1 MDSLNNISAGNTY
14 RYLDA
19 CAGDF
24 ISLVKILSY
33 GKPWM
38 FLTGSRSVG
47 KSTGI
52 SIFHVIDFLKNGK
65 KFIYTRRT
73 KDETLL
79 TCNTFYSN
87 AIEIINRKTD
97 FKIKKFYYE
106 AGKYYIQME
115 GEESPKECGMIIPL
129 SQEQKYK
136 SSNLSGFCNLVYDE
150 FIASDP
156 SLYLGSKDYPDREYN
171 ALISLYQT
179 IDRGIDRPF
188 RNETRFFFAA
198 NTTTIYNP
206 IFLKLGISDY
216 IEDHSRFISPKK
228 ALWVLNQI
236 PEVKATETIKDSFAY
251 MLSDDFNRKYSY
263 ENKGRDTDDFIKRPP
278 ANRRLYHCTLSYKGS
293 KYGVYSDFDR
303 CDYYIDNPQEGHKI
317 ISLDA
322 ESHTQDD
329 LIMITSWNEI
339 PIMGSLLIRF
349 KRGKLF
355 FGNGRIKTVF
365 YKYFKLSP

>member
-1 MDSLNNISAGNTY
+1 MSNSNINAGNTY
-14 RYLDA
+14 KYLDQ

-24 ISLVKILSY
+24 VSLTKILSY

-47 KSTGI
+47 KSTAI
-52 SIFHVIDFLKNGK
+52 AIFDIIDYVKNGK

-79 TCNTFYSN
+79 TCSTFFSN
-87 AIEIINRKTD
+87 AVEIINRKTD
-97 FKIKKFYYE
+97 IKIKKFYYE
-106 AGKYYIQME
+106 AGRYFIILE
-115 GEESPKECGMIIPL
+115 GKEEAEECGMIIPL

-136 SSNLSGFCNLVYDE
+136 SSNLSDFCNLVYDE

-156 SLYLGSKDYPDREYN
+156 SMYLGSKDYPDREYN
-171 ALISLYQT
+171 SLISLYQT

-216 IEDHSRFISPKK
+216 IEDHSKFISPKK
-228 ALWVLNQI
+228 SLWVLNQI
-236 PEVKATETIKDSFAY
+236 PDVKATEAIKDSFAY
-251 MLSDDFNRKYSY
+251 MLSDDFNRKYAY
-263 ENKGRDTDDFIKRPP
+263 ENKGRDTEDFIKRPP
-278 ANRRLYHCTLSYKGS
+278 KQSNIYHCTLAYKGS
-293 KYGVYSDFDR
+293 RYGVYSDFDR
-303 CDYYIDNPQEGHKI
+303 CDYYIDAERDGHKV

-322 ESHTQDD
+322 ESHRQDD
-329 LIMITSWNEI
+329 LIMVTSWTEI
-339 PIMGSLLIRF
+339 PIMQSLLMRF

-355 FGNGRIKTVF
+355 FGNGRIKSVF
-365 YKYFKLSP
+365 YKYFKLAP